1 MGRVAEAV
9 APARMGQDFRWLL
22 SSSWLNQLGDGVVL
36 AAGPLL
42 IASQTRN
49 PSLVALATILQRAP
63 WFLFGLYAGWIADR
77 VDRRRLVVFT
87 DTLRAVLLLGLAA
100 VISTGQVNVA
110 VVLVAMFL
118 LGTAETFIDTATGT
132 LMPMLVQPRD
142 LGVANARMSFG
153 RKALNELIGPP
164 IGAALFVGGL
174 AVPFVAQAVMVGLGA
189 VLISRMGVGKPAEV
203 SASKGVRVD
212 IADGV
217 QWLWRNPPIRTLT
230 ITVVLFNLTFGAMW
244 PMLVLYSDERL
255 GLGEFGFGLLL
266 SAGAVGGMLGAMSY
280 GWLEHRIPLG
290 NLMRAGLVLET
301 LVHLGLG
308 LSTVPAISMAILFAF
323 GFQASIWGTTATA
336 VRQRAVPEELQGRV
350 GSVYLVGVFG
360 GLVVGG
366 VIGAIIS
373 GIWGVL
379 APFWFGF
386 AGSAIL
392 VLVVWR
398 ELPKIAHAD
407 LVTST

>member
-1 MGRVAEAV
+1 MGT
-9 APARMGQDFRWLL
+9 GFRWLL
-22 SSSWLNQLGDGVVL
+22 GSEWLNNLGDGIAL

-77 VDRRRLVVFT
+77 VDRRRLVVVA
-87 DTLRAVLLLGLAA
+87 DLMRGVVLLGLAT
-100 VISTGQVNVA
+100 VIATGQINVA
-110 VVLVAMFL
+110 LVLAAMFL
-118 LGTAETFIDTATGT
+118 LGTAETFIDTTTGT
-132 LMPMLVQPRD
+132 LMPMLVRPGD
-142 LGVANARMSFG
+142 LGIANARMSFG

-164 IGAALFVGGL
+164 IGAALFLGGL
-174 AVPFVAQAVMVGLGA
+174 AVPFIAQAVLVGLGA
-189 VLISRMGVGKPAEV
+189 LLISRLTVGRPAELT
-203 SASKGVRVD
+203 ATGGVRGD
-212 IADGV
+212 IIEGV
-217 QWLWRNPPIRTLT
+217 RWLWTNPPIRTLT
-230 ITVVLFNLTFGAMW
+230 LTVVLFNLTFGAMW

-255 GLGEFGFGLLL
+255 GLGEFGFGVLL
-266 SAGAVGGMLGAMSY
+266 SAGAVGGMSGAMSY
-280 GWLEHRIPLG
+280 GWLEQRVALG

-336 VRQRAVPEELQGRV
+336 VRQRAVPEDLQGRV
-350 GSVYLVGVFG
+350 GGVYLVGVFG
-360 GLVVGG
+360 GLVLGG

-386 AGSAIL
+386 VGSAIL
-392 VLVVWR
+392 VAAIWR
-398 ELPKIAHAD
+398 ELPKIEHAD
-407 LVTST
+407 QLAVEAVSQS

>member
-1 MGRVAEAV
+1 MGR
-9 APARMGQDFRWLL
+9 DFRWLL

-63 WFLFGLYAGWIADR
+63 WFLFGLYAGWVADR
-77 VDRRRLVVFT
+77 VDRRRLVVIA
-87 DTLRAVLLLGLAA
+87 DALRAVVLLGLAA

-110 VVLVAMFL
+110 VVLVAMFM
-118 LGTAETFIDTATGT
+118 LGTAETFIDTATDT

-164 IGAALFVGGL
+164 LGAVLFIGGL
-174 AVPFVAQAVMVGLGA
+174 AVPFVAQAVMVGFGA
-189 VLISRMGVGKPAEV
+189 VLISRLTVGKAAEV
-203 SASKGVRVD
+203 SASRGVRIDIVD
-212 IADGV
+212 GMR
-217 QWLWRNPPIRTLT
+217 WLWNNPPIRTLT
-230 ITVVLFNLTFGAMW
+230 VTVVLFNLTFGAMW

-255 GLGEFGFGLLL
+255 GLGELGFGLLL

-280 GWLEHRIPLG
+280 GWLERRIPLG
-290 NLMRAGLVLET
+290 NLMRAGLILET
-301 LVHLGLG
+301 FVHLGLA
-308 LSTVPAISMAILFAF
+308 LSTVPGISMAILFTF

-336 VRQRAVPEELQGRV
+336 VRQRAVPEDLQGRV
-350 GSVYLVGVFG
+350 GGVYGVGVFG

-366 VIGAIIS
+366 VIGAVIS

-392 VLVVWR
+392 VVAIWPQ
-398 ELPKIAHAD
+398 LPQITHAD
-407 LVTST
+407 EVAGVAGTAF